1 MMERYEVI
9 LEATGD
15 GLILLDTQFPIEE
28 GRIKAEVAEFSDTDT
43 GLRVCACLNALSGI
57 PDPAAF
63 VEAAKGWK
71 NALEKIA
78 QHKEPSY
85 GFFHGGDPRD
95 FSPDSENSTD
105 EEKAAHDE
113 ACRAFDE
120 ADKKGEPL
128 PPMRCKSGPSPCGG
142 HVLRSQFGLGV
153 SHHPSPCA
161 LVAQDALSGKVVE

>member
-1 MMERYEVI
+1 MASDISLIEN
-9 LEATGD
+9 APGD
-15 GLILLDTQFPIEE
+15 IWHTMGSGGHVAKFQDAEM
-28 GRIKAEVAEFSDTDT
+28 GRRAVE
-43 GLRVCACLNALSGI
+43 CWNAMHDIS
-57 PDPAAF
+57 DPAAF

-78 QHKEPSY
+78 QHKESSY

-95 FSPDSENSTD
+95 FSPDGENNTD

-113 ACRAFDE
+113 ACKAFDE

-128 PPMRCKSGPSPCGG
+128 PLMRCASGPSPCGG

-153 SHHPSPCA
+153 SSHPSPCA
-161 LVAQDALSGKVVE
+161 LVAQDALSGKAVG